1 MRLATLPV
9 GFAPYGRMA
18 RISRPKLTG
27 FGRHEGVLLPNAMV
41 VHIAANIG
49 IQVCPYESFRGN
61 EIVRIE
67 VEVPRQ
73 FHDLAIIQ
81 IQALLRE
88 NAPYEL
94 IANNCE
100 IFARKAVL
108 EQPKS
113 PQVTFWVVAGLAVG
127 AYALS
132 AQ

>member
-1 MRLATLPV
+1 
-9 GFAPYGRMA
+9 MA

-27 FGRHEGVLLPNAMV
+27 FGRHEGVLLPNGKV

-49 IQVCPYESFRGN
+49 VQVCDYEAFCAN

-73 FHDLAIIQ
+73 FHDMAITR

-88 NAPYEL
+88 NAPYDL

-100 IFARKAVL
+100 IFARKAIL
-108 EQPKS
+108 EPPAS
-113 PQVTFWVVAGLAVG
+113 PQVAFWVVAGLAAG